1 MHSHKNTNLS
11 VNTDLSYVSF
21 FNGVEL
27 DSCARML
34 SSSLVVSLSSSS
46 SLAVPGVSVE
56 KVEYLRGRYR
66 KTDRGNEVFP

>member
-21 FNGVEL
+21 FNEVEV

-34 SSSLVVSLSSSS
+34 SSSRVVSLSSSS
-46 SLAVPGVSVE
+46 SLAVSGVSVE
-56 KVEYLRGRYR
+56 KVEYLRGRNR
-66 KTDRGNEVFP
+66 KTDRGNKVFP